1 MLTDNRNYI
10 NLEYVGLGTIWL
22 ETVPALTIVH
32 TLEAIVGY
40 LDNVGLLTVN
50 ATLRKANLDIMEWL
64 YS

>member
-1 MLTDNRNYI
+1 M
-10 NLEYVGLGTIWL
+10 WL
-22 ETVPALTIVH
+22 ETIPALTIVH
-32 TLEAIVGY
+32 TLEAVVGY

>member
-22 ETVPALTIVH
+22 KTVSALTIVH
-32 TLEAIVGY
+32 TLEAVVGY